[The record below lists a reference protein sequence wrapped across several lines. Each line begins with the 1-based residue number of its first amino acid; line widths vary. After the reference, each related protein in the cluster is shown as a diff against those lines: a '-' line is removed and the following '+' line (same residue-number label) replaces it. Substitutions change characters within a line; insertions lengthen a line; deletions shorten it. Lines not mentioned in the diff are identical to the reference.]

1 MVKVRLVVIEFS
13 FECSRWLKA
22 GLTLLAVNDG
32 CMAGIKHKV
41 DAAFDI
47 GTKGDSLFQPLQ
59 KQALYPPAGCCLFRL
74 KSYRLCGVDYRC
86 GLVGNVRRIAER
98 KKAADELPF

>member
-22 GLTLLAVNDG
+22 GLTLLAVNSG

-59 KQALYPPAGCCLFRL
+59 KQTQYPPCVVLPVQAKELTTLRGGLPVRAGWQCQAHC
-74 KSYRLCGVDYRC
+74 
-86 GLVGNVRRIAER
+86 
-98 KKAADELPF
+98 